1 MKFPVRARK
10 LWSPLCV
17 KFPPPCSFITT
28 ESVRFLS
35 IRASVYIEDKPAL
48 LLWWVP
54 SYYPLTGTFLRINYK
69 MSSTVIIKWHSVKLH
84 NPASDCLEKIRWT
97 AVVGLQGGRI
107 KNMLV
112 YGSPSLLIFHISI
125 SSSIFWK
132 IHGTPYWDIHRICK
146 PLFPERKY

>member
-1 MKFPVRARK
+1 MKFFVGARK

-28 ESVRFLS
+28 EFSTLLVNPGTSLHR
-35 IRASVYIEDKPAL
+35 RQASFVA
-48 LLWWVP
+48 WWVP

-97 AVVGLQGGRI
+97 AVVGLQGGCI

-112 YGSPSLLIFHISI
+112 FCSPSLLIFHISI